1 MAAKLILWGAMLKP
15 ISWTVIVSTAK
26 QIHQGMPSGYANP
39 STKELIQAY
48 TSTFWPWHNILKTM
62 ENHHFEWENPLFL
75 WPFLIAMLVY
85 QRVLKNFVQ
94 WCFMVTPG
102 CFTTLFPSFT
112 TKPHRFLLWSR
123 ESCRQRTI
131 ALGRF
136 LWSVQSDA
144 TQLWRH
150 IKDTVDGPAKSES
163 PVDKWF
169 IPLFTLWLCQNN
181 YGKSPFLAMCPMK
194 NGGSFHSYFLGD
206 FQPSNLRWF
215 IPWFSWLFNM
225 FHPSKMGGGWLEFAG
240 PAYGQKSWD
249 KKSGDVEILGI
260 MGLYKVVPHS

>member
-1 MAAKLILWGAMLKP
+1 MGKSTISMAIFN
-15 ISWTVIVSTAK
+15 SYVSLPEGIK
-26 QIHQGMPSGYANP
+26 NICSMMFHGYARMFHH
-39 STKELIQAY
+39 SV
-48 TSTFWPWHNILKTM
+48 SILK
-62 ENHHFEWENPLFL
+62 
-75 WPFLIAMLVY
+75 
-85 QRVLKNFVQ
+85 
-94 WCFMVTPG
+94 
-102 CFTTLFPSFT
+102 T

-181 YGKSPFLAMCPMK
+181 YGKSQFLAMCPMK
-194 NGGSFHSYFLGD
+194 NGGSFHSYFLGG
-206 FQPSNLRWF
+206 FQPSNPRWF

-225 FHPSKMGGGWLEFAG
+225 FHPSKMGGGLLDFAG
-240 PAYGQKSWD
+240 PPYVEILD
-249 KKSGDVEILGI
+249 KKSGDVEILEI
-260 MGLYKVVPHS
+260 MQKNCQKYQL

>member
-1 MAAKLILWGAMLKP
+1 MAARLILWGAMLKP

-26 QIHQGMPSGYANP
+26 KSI
-39 STKELIQAY
+39 KEYPLDMLILQQKSWYKHIQARFDHGTIY
-48 TSTFWPWHNILKTM
+48 IYIF
-62 ENHHFEWENPLFL
+62 
-75 WPFLIAMLVY
+75 
-85 QRVLKNFVQ
+85 KNSVQ

-136 LWSVQSDA
+136 LWSVQSDT

-169 IPLFTLWLCQNN
+169 IPLYPIIWL
-181 YGKSPFLAMCPMK
+181 GK
-194 NGGSFHSYFLGD
+194 H
-206 FQPSNLRWF
+206 
-215 IPWFSWLFNM
+215 NM
-225 FHPSKMGGGWLEFAG
+225 FHPSKVVVQDFAG
-240 PAYGQKSWD
+240 PPYVHTEWDHWIIAGPLLTYWRSGQKVYSVWPWLLVISTVW
-249 KKSGDVEILGI
+249 KAHRNRMYTVIPEK
-260 MGLYKVVPHS
+260 